1 MLGRSVLVRLIQ
13 ISDVMFINLNI
24 YKLFINDLNYVN

>member
-24 YKLFINDLNYVN
+24 YKLFTNDLNYIN